1 MQLDFEELVTS
12 GVLRPREVN
21 HYFGSS
27 EFSIENDISFG
38 ARYDSPATGNRTE
51 FLITQIYDE
60 CYSAT
65 AHSRI
70 DKEVKQLTTDSTQQ
84 QSAQTNSS
92 SNCKIKKNGEEKDT
106 DYATV
111 QWTSPQ
117 MISPF
122 FISMETSPGW
132 EITRTTTLSDREG

>member
-38 ARYDSPATGNRTE
+38 ARYDSPATGGRTE
-51 FLITQIYDE
+51 FLVTQIYDE
-60 CYSAT
+60 CYAADT
-65 AHSRI
+65 HKAI
-70 DKEVKQLTTDSTQQ
+70 DKEIQKAV
-84 QSAQTNSS
+84 TNSQS
-92 SNCKIKKNGEEKDT
+92 YLQQVSVSGNCKIKKNGEEKDT

-117 MISPF
+117 MIAPF